1 MIVPARR
8 IAFYAPL
15 KSPDHPVA
23 SGDRLMARQLRA
35 ALDRAGY
42 RVELVSDLR
51 AYLRDPE
58 DAEAFARLSEDA
70 AQERAR
76 LAAAWAK
83 DPPDVFFCYH
93 PYYKAP
99 DLIGPALARDFCMPY
114 VTCEASYSSRR
125 NLGVWAETQAGTL
138 ATLRSAALNI
148 CLTGR
153 DRAGLAA
160 VDVPNL
166 AQLIPF
172 IATDAFAAPPQ
183 PQDGHIVTVAMMRP
197 GDKLDSYR
205 AMALALGHLPPD
217 LHWHLSVAGDGAA
230 RADVQALFAHL
241 PADRID
247 WLGALGAPA
256 VAALL
261 TRGAVYLWPGCNEA
275 YGLAYL
281 EAQAAGLPVVAYRTA
296 GVPDVVSSDIG
307 GALVADGDPVAL
319 AGALAA
325 LLDDPA
331 RAASEGAAVRQH
343 VMTQHSDTA
352 AAARLSAL
360 IEGLFKERIPA

>member
-1 MIVPARR
+1 
-8 IAFYAPL
+8 
-15 KSPDHPVA
+15 
-23 SGDRLMARQLRA
+23 
-35 ALDRAGY
+35 
-42 RVELVSDLR
+42 
-51 AYLRDPE
+51 
-58 DAEAFARLSEDA
+58 
-70 AQERAR
+70 
-76 LAAAWAK
+76 
-83 DPPDVFFCYH
+83 
-93 PYYKAP
+93 
-99 DLIGPALARDFCMPY
+99 
-114 VTCEASYSSRR
+114 
-125 NLGVWAETQAGTL
+125 
-138 ATLRSAALNI
+138 
-148 CLTGR
+148 
-153 DRAGLAA
+153 
-160 VDVPNL
+160 
-166 AQLIPF
+166 
-172 IATDAFAAPPQ
+172 
-183 PQDGHIVTVAMMRP
+183 MMRP

-241 PADRID
+241 PTDRID
-247 WLGALGAPA
+247 WLGALDAPA

-281 EAQAAGLPVVAYRTA
+281 EAQAAGLPVAAYRTA
-296 GVPDVVSSDIG
+296 GVPDVVSPEVG

-319 AGALAA
+319 AAALAA
-325 LLDDPA
+325 LLGDPA